1 MKKELETQV
10 NEVKKSTSRIKE
22 HMDAFDTFFKS
33 EVSKRASTKALEE
46 LYYEF
51 IDLAYKHT
59 TLYTFILDKIVDVE
73 NNIRQ
78 TLTPKQKE
86 EFEAY
91 EYLTNEFSDD
101 FGLQSFIYGYALG
114 QELQIESN
122 IVAEEILPNLKEIL
136 NKSICMIQEK
146 I

>member
-1 MKKELETQV
+1 
-10 NEVKKSTSRIKE
+10 
-22 HMDAFDTFFKS
+22 MDAFDTFFKL
-33 EVSKRASTKALEE
+33 EVSKRTCTKAIEE

-59 TLYTFILDKIVDVE
+59 TLYTFILDKMVDVE

-86 EFEAY
+86 AFEAY
-91 EYLTNEFSDD
+91 EYLTSEFSDD

-122 IVAEEILPNLKEIL
+122 LVSEEILPSLKKIL
-136 NKSICMIQEK
+136 NK
-146 I
+146 

>member
-1 MKKELETQV
+1 MKETLETQV

-22 HMDAFDTFFKS
+22 HMDAFDTFLKS

-59 TLYTFILDKIVDVE
+59 TLYKFML
-73 NNIRQ
+73 NNIADIDEKLRA
-78 TLTPKQKE
+78 TFNDEQKE
-86 EFEAY
+86 LFEAY
-91 EYLTNEFSDD
+91 EYLTNETNDD

-114 QELQIESN
+114 QQTQIESN
-122 IVAEEILPNLKEIL
+122 IAMNELLPELKKKL
-136 NKSICMIQEK
+136 NK
-146 I
+146 

>member
-10 NEVKKSTSRIKE
+10 NEVKKSTSRFQE
-22 HMDAFDTFFKS
+22 HIDAFDTFFKS
-33 EVSKRASTKALEE
+33 EVSKRTSTKALEE

-59 TLYTFILDKIVDVE
+59 TLYTFILDKMVDIE
-73 NNIRQ
+73 NEIRQ
-78 TLTPKQKE
+78 TLTPEQKKV
-86 EFEAY
+86 FEAY

-101 FGLQSFIYGYALG
+101 FGLQSFIYGYDLG

-122 IVAEEILPNLKEIL
+122 LVAEEILPNLKKIL
-136 NKSICMIQEK
+136 NK
-146 I
+146 

>member
-10 NEVKKSTSRIKE
+10 NKVKKSTSRFQE
-22 HMDAFDTFFKS
+22 HIDAFDTFFKS
-33 EVSKRASTKALEE
+33 EVSKRTSTKALEE

-59 TLYTFILDKIVDVE
+59 TLYTFILDKMVDIE
-73 NNIRQ
+73 NEIRQ
-78 TLTPKQKE
+78 TLTPEQKKV
-86 EFEAY
+86 FEAY

-122 IVAEEILPNLKEIL
+122 LVAEEILPN
-136 NKSICMIQEK
+136 
-146 I
+146 

>member
-1 MKKELETQV
+1 MKEELEIQV

-22 HMDAFDTFFKS
+22 HIDVFDTFFKS

-59 TLYTFILDKIVDVE
+59 TLYKFILEKMVDIE
-73 NNIRQ
+73 NSIRQ

-86 EFEAY
+86 AFEAY

-101 FGLQSFIYGYALG
+101 FGLQSFIYRLCTWST
-114 QELQIESN
+114 ITN
-122 IVAEEILPNLKEIL
+122 
-136 NKSICMIQEK
+136 
-146 I
+146 

>member
-1 MKKELETQV
+1 MKEELEIQV

-22 HMDAFDTFFKS
+22 HIDAFDTFFKS
-33 EVSKRASTKALEE
+33 EVSKRAGTKALEE

-59 TLYTFILDKIVDVE
+59 TLYKFILEKMVDIE
-73 NNIRQ
+73 NSIRQ

-86 EFEAY
+86 AFEAY

-101 FGLQSFIYGYALG
+101 FGLQSFIYRLCTWST
-114 QELQIESN
+114 ITN
-122 IVAEEILPNLKEIL
+122 
-136 NKSICMIQEK
+136 
-146 I
+146 

>member
-1 MKKELETQV
+1 MKKELEEQV

-33 EVSKRASTKALEE
+33 EVSKRTCTKAIEE

-59 TLYTFILDKIVDVE
+59 TLYTFISDKMVDVK
-73 NNIRQ
+73 NNIIK

-86 EFEAY
+86 AFEAY

-122 IVAEEILPNLKEIL
+122 LVAE
-136 NKSICMIQEK
+136 
-146 I
+146 